1 MGIIN
6 TVEGFRMM
14 ISATRIFRPGEIFK
28 NKRVAVIGA
37 ADSAFEQENGDF
49 IDGFDYVIRINKAP
63 HSLTAEKTSF
73 IGSKTDVLYHS
84 FYENTE
90 SGGGPIDFD
99 LYQRKGIQFLVN
111 PNNNLS
117 GLRTHLAYFKRNQDP
132 RMTYILSRSLYRDMT
147 RKFGKWTPTIGFS
160 ALYSVLHSKCKEV
173 YITGFTFFKTPYA
186 DNYRDHFK
194 DMKVNQKFIE
204 KQGIHNPDLE
214 LMEFIRQLRIS
225 NASSVVLDG
234 ALKSIVDTI
243 TTEKNS
249 NETA

>member
-6 TVEGFRMM
+6 TVKGFRMM
-14 ISATRIFRPGEIFK
+14 LSATRIFSPRKVFK

-37 ADSAFEQENGDF
+37 ADSAFEKENGEY
-49 IDGFDYVIRINKAP
+49 IDDFDYVIRINKAP
-63 HSLTAEKTSF
+63 HSLTEEKTPF
-73 IGSKTDVLYHS
+73 VGSKTNVLFHS

-99 LYQRKGIQFLVN
+99 LYQRQGIEYLVN
-111 PNNNLS
+111 PNSNVS

-132 RMTYILSRSLYRDMT
+132 RRTYILPRNLYKDMT
-147 RKFGKWTPTIGFS
+147 RNFGKWTPTIGFS
-160 ALYSVLHSKCKEV
+160 ALYSVLHSECKEV
-173 YITGFTFFKTPYA
+173 YVTGFTFFKTPYA

-194 DMKVNQKFIE
+194 DMEVNEKFIE

-225 NASSVVLDG
+225 NASRVVLDG

-243 TTEKNS
+243 TKEKTS